1 MLAGKPDSRAGRFDW
16 AEVRE
21 LLVIVDNAVE
31 AIVTVDSAQCI
42 VRFNKSAEALF
53 GWAAE
58 EVLGQ
63 PLDILL
69 PLESRARHRD
79 LVRRFARESVG
90 ARFMRERDRV
100 VARRRDGSHIP
111 VEASILKRER
121 HGRVFMTAVLRDA
134 RERVA
139 YEEALLRAKRDAEQA
154 DRAKSEFLA
163 TMSHEL
169 RTPLNAIIGF
179 ADAMRQECFGPLG
192 SQRYASYAHDIVSSG
207 EHLLSLVDSILQI
220 ASGEAK
226 GVELRE
232 ERVDLADVAA
242 ACLRLVDEQAGA
254 QGVRLTQSIAPDLPR
269 LWADPG
275 LLKQILTNLLV
286 NAVKFTPRGGEVDV
300 AAVRGGDGSM
310 IVTVRDTGEG
320 IAESEIDRVLRPFE
334 QGTTRSDRS
343 PNDGVGLGLPLSKML
358 VERHGGLF
366 RLESQHG
373 RGTTVTMA
381 FPASRVLDRRG
392 EAAPAI
398 DETQ

>member
-1 MLAGKPDSRAGRFDW
+1 MLPDNPDSRAGRFDW

-21 LLVIVDNAVE
+21 LLDIVDNAVE
-31 AIVTVDSAQCI
+31 AIVTVDSAQRI
-42 VRFNKSAEALF
+42 VRFNKSAGALF
-53 GWAAE
+53 GWTAE

-69 PLESRARHRD
+69 PPESRARHRD
-79 LVRRFARESVG
+79 LVRRFAREGAG
-90 ARFMRERDRV
+90 ARFMGERQRV
-100 VARRRDGSHIP
+100 VARRRDGSHVP

-121 HGRVFMTAVLRDA
+121 RGRVFMTAVLRDA

-139 YEEALLRAKRDAEQA
+139 HETALLQAKRDAERA
-154 DRAKSEFLA
+154 DRAKSQFLA

-179 ADAMRQECFGPLG
+179 ADAMRQEWFGPLG
-192 SQRYASYAHDIVSSG
+192 SQRYASYARDIVTSG

-232 ERVDLADVAA
+232 QPVCMAEIVGTCCRLVGERAA
-242 ACLRLVDEQAGA
+242 RQGLRLT
-254 QGVRLTQSIAPDLPR
+254 RSIAPDLPR
-269 LWADPG
+269 LRADAG

-286 NAVKFTPRGGEVDV
+286 NAVKFTPPGGEVVV
-300 AAVRGGDGSM
+300 AAEHDDDGTLT
-310 IVTVRDTGEG
+310 VTVRDTGEG

-334 QGTTRSDRS
+334 QGAARSRRS

-366 RLESQHG
+366 RLESQPG
-373 RGTTVTMA
+373 RGTTVTMV
-381 FPASRVLDRRG
+381 FPASRVLDRRD
-392 EAAPAI
+392 EAVPAT
-398 DETQ
+398 DDAQ